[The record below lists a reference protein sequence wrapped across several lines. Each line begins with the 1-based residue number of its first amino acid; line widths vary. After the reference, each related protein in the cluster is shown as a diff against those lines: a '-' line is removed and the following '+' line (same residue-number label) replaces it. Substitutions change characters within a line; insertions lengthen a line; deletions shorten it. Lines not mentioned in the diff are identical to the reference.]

1 MNIKMVSY
9 MLGRIVLL
17 ESLLLTIPTFCAVI
31 YKEDSFFG
39 FLCAIGIAL
48 VVGLALT
55 FIGKTKDRA
64 IYAKEGFVIVS
75 LSWIILSAIGALPF
89 VISGEIPS
97 YVNAFFETVS
107 GLTTTGASIITDIES
122 CSHAVQFWR
131 SFTHWIGGMGVLVL
145 MMAILPTDSGRS
157 MHIMRAEMP
166 GPIIGKL
173 VPKMKTTARVLYLIY
188 MALTGIQVLFLL
200 CGGLPLFDSLIYSLG
215 TAGTGGFGIK
225 ADGLSSL
232 TPYCQWVITAFMII
246 FGINFNLFYL
256 ILSKKIISAIKSEE
270 LWTYLAI
277 VTVSTGVIAYDIYS
291 KFAGEKLSD
300 ALRLSAFQVASI
312 ISTTGYAT
320 TDFNLWS
327 GLSKGILL
335 LLMFIG
341 ACAGS
346 TAGGLKISRV
356 ILLFKSVGAN
366 LKHVLHPRSVESI
379 RFEGK
384 KVEKETANNVF
395 SYFALYMFCFALIFF
410 IISFEPFD
418 LETNFS
424 AVASCFNNVGPGF
437 SAVGPM
443 SSYAEYSDFATCVLS
458 FAMLLGRLELYPM
471 LLLFAPSVWKR
482 RGVRKF

>member
-9 MLGRIVLL
+9 MLGRITLL
-17 ESLLLTIPTFCAVI
+17 EALLLTVPAICSLI
-31 YKEDSFFG
+31 YEEESFFA
-39 FLCAIGIAL
+39 FLITIGVAAG
-48 VVGLALT
+48 VGLILSL
-55 FIGKTKDRA
+55 IGKTKDRA
-64 IYAKEGFVIVS
+64 IYAKEGFVIVA
-75 LSWIILSAIGALPF
+75 LAWIILSAVGALPF

-97 YVNAFFETVS
+97 YVDAYFETVS
-107 GLTTTGASIITDIES
+107 GFTTTGASIITDIES
-122 CSHAVQFWR
+122 CSHGVHLWR

-188 MALTGIQVLFLL
+188 IALTGLQIFLL
-200 CGGLPLFDSLIYSLG
+200 LLGGLPLFDSIIYSLG

-225 ADGLSSL
+225 ADGLASIS
-232 TPYCQWVITAFMII
+232 PYCQWVVTIFMLI
-246 FGINFNLFYL
+246 FGVNFNIYYL
-256 ILSKKIISAIKSEE
+256 ILTKKIRSALKSEE
-270 LWTYLAI
+270 LWTYIAI
-277 VTVSTGVIAYDIYS
+277 VAVAVGIITWDVYSIYS
-291 KFAGEKLSD
+291 TFGNS
-300 ALRLSAFQVASI
+300 LRYSAFQVASI
-312 ISTTGYAT
+312 ISTTGYST
-320 TDFNLWS
+320 TDFNCWS

-346 TAGGLKISRV
+346 TAGGLKVSRV
-356 ILLFKSVGAN
+356 VLLFKSIGAN
-366 LKHVLHPRSVESI
+366 LKRMIHPRAVESV

-384 KVEKETANNVF
+384 KVEKETVISVF
-395 SYFALYMFCFALIFF
+395 SYFALYMFCFAVIFF
-410 IISFEPFD
+410 IISFEPYD
-418 LETNFS
+418 LECNFS
-424 AVASCFNNVGPGF
+424 AVAACFNNVGPGF

-443 SSYAEYSDFATCVLS
+443 GSYSVYSDFATVVLS

-482 RGVRKF
+482 RVVKSI